1 MAKPP
6 PRGPKT
12 LDHKTRGWLFLTC
25 KSCVQYLSSLFLGL
39 NQGGSLSVPTITPV
53 DLQKS
58 TGMGGGLPQEL
69 AGDICQEEQSLE
81 CLGAE
86 LASVEGLRGGH
97 T

>member
-12 LDHKTRGWLFLTC
+12 LDHKTRGWLFLTF

-58 TGMGGGLPQEL
+58 TGMGGGCLRSWL
-69 AGDICQEEQSLE
+69 VTSVRKNKALSAWVQS
-81 CLGAE
+81 
-86 LASVEGLRGGH
+86 
-97 T
+97 